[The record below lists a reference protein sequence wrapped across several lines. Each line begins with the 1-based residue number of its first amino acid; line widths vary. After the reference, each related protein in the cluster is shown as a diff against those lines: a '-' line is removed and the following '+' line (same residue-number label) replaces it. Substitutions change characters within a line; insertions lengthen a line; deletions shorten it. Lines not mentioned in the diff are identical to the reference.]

1 MTLNFVRVS
10 KMILKFV
17 TYFMCLPCPESN
29 FNKIRHFLSTGKVI
43 WFIYLS
49 NTLTRAKGL
58 PQFILVFTILYFL
71 LLFLLK

>member
-29 FNKIRHFLSTGKVI
+29 FNKIRHF
-43 WFIYLS
+43 
-49 NTLTRAKGL
+49 
-58 PQFILVFTILYFL
+58 
-71 LLFLLK
+71 